1 MKPVTKT
8 ILIAVVIIFAL
19 SATAFFIF
27 STNPEEFNQVP
38 IVKNFLQQRVD
49 AAFKDVDCPIQ
60 RRTFPPGAYTGPLI
74 DTHIHIADIPDGPV
88 GDTPDPGERLLL
100 GVNTS
105 IEDYICMLDVEG
117 TAKALAFFP
126 VWDPVRQSMLDVAKQ
141 TMEKYPDRFIPF
153 IMPPDDDGSPTGF
166 PTVDAKTLQEMLSVY
181 PGLFRGYGEIGLYA
195 RDGGSPELKPDAP
208 RLLDIYP
215 VARQHKLLVYFHLG
229 QGQKDEYE
237 RILEQNPDIGF
248 IFHGDQLIEDAGGGD
263 NLQLIDEILTKHKNV
278 YYGIDE
284 LYGDVFLMR
293 EGVSKEQFL
302 AHFKNPEPL
311 LQQDLRSWQWFI
323 EKHPDQVIWD
333 TDRGGSVRW
342 ALDPDLA
349 LVLNDYSRMFIGKL
363 SPAVQERFAYQNAE
377 ALVAD

>member
-1 MKPVTKT
+1 MKLTTKALLVIVA
-8 ILIAVVIIFAL
+8 ILLAL
-19 SATAFFIF
+19 SATVLFVVTA
-27 STNPEEFNQVP
+27 SPEKLGNVP
-38 IVKNFLQQRVD
+38 VINNYLQQRVD
-49 AAFKDVDCPIQ
+49 DAFKPVNCPNAP
-60 RRTFPPGAYTGPLI
+60 RTFPAGAYTGPLY
-74 DTHIHIADIPDGPV
+74 DMHVHIAAIPDGPL
-88 GDTPDPGERLLL
+88 GDASDPGEGLAL

-105 IEDYICMLDVEG
+105 IEDYICMMDVEG

-126 VWDPVRQSMLDVAKQ
+126 VWDPVRQEMLEVAKR
-141 TMEKYPDRFIPF
+141 TMEKYADRFTPF

-166 PTVDAKTLQEMLSVY
+166 PTVDAKTLSEMLEVY

-195 RDGGSPELKPDAP
+195 RDGGAPELKPDSQ

-215 VARQHKLLVYFHLG
+215 VIRQHKLLVYFHLG

-237 RILEQNPDIGF
+237 KILEQNPDIAF

-302 AHFKNPEPL
+302 AHFQNPEPL
-311 LQQDLRSWQWFI
+311 LGKDLKSWQWFI

-349 LVLNDYSRMFIGKL
+349 IVLNNYSRMFIGRL
-363 SPAVQERFAYQNAE
+363 DPTVQEKFAYKNAE
-377 ALVAD
+377 ALFR